1 MRGGEVAVCDEK
13 AESSEEAAARWAPWA
28 PELLAKEAPS
38 EEPVTTFVFRQE
50 QACICRSLLFL
61 WRL

>member
-1 MRGGEVAVCDEK
+1 MAVCDEE

-50 QACICRSLLFL
+50 
-61 WRL
+61 

>member
-50 QACICRSLLFL
+50 QARIRRSLPFL